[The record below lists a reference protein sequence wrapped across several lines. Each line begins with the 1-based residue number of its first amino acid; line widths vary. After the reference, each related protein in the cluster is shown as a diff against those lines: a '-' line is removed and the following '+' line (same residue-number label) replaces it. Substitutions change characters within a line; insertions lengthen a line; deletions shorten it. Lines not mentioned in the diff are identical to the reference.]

1 MRKTI
6 ELETIQILF
15 LTLGNQEKLF
25 LLQNSNL
32 TERESNLLTY
42 RLVQGKTLKE
52 CSSIL
57 GIEEDS
63 VNKAQLKAIKKL
75 YLYLDC
81 KKLKN
86 L

>member
-1 MRKTI
+1 MRKTL
-6 ELETIQILF
+6 ELETIEILF
-15 LTLGNQEKLF
+15 LTLGNQEKIL

-32 TERESNLLTY
+32 NDREIKLLTH
-42 RLVQGKTLKE
+42 RLVQGKSLKE
-52 CSSIL
+52 CSEIF

-81 KKLKN
+81 NKIKN
-86 L
+86 Y